1 MLNGPGSPRRVFATS
16 PEARHTLVGMVHLG
30 RLFGES
36 RVQGP
41 DLATVEAEAA
51 RDAERLAAAGFDAI
65 FIENFG
71 DRPFYPDEVPP
82 WTIAALT
89 RCVLAVQRAVGPA
102 LALGVNVLR
111 NDARAALSV
120 AAATGAHAIRVNVHV
135 GAAVTDQGI
144 IQGKAHETVR
154 LRDRLAPSVQI
165 WADVRVKHAAPLAER
180 PIEEEAEEVHE
191 RGEADALIVSGLR
204 TGGATDPDRLLAV
217 RRRVA
222 CPVLVGS
229 GAAPAQLERLLPVCD
244 GLIVGSWIKVDGQVL
259 APVDPARARAFVE
272 AVRGWSGQMA

>member
-1 MLNGPGSPRRVFATS
+1 VLTASNRPRRIFATRS
-16 PEARHTLVGMVHLG
+16 GEAAHTLVGMVHLG
-30 RLFGES
+30 PILAKGT
-36 RVQGP
+36 
-41 DLATVEAEAA
+41 DLATLERAAA
-51 RDAERLAAAGFDAI
+51 RDAERLVAAGFDAI

-82 WTIAALT
+82 WTIAGLT
-89 RCVLAVQRAVGPA
+89 RCVLAVKGVVGDLP
-102 LALGVNVLR
+102 LGVNVLR
-111 NDARAALSV
+111 NDARAAISI
-120 AAATGAHAIRVNVHV
+120 AAATGARAIRVNVHV
-135 GAAVTDQGI
+135 GAAVTDQGL

-154 LRDRLAPSVQI
+154 LRDQLAPEVQI
-165 WADVRVKHAAPLAER
+165 WADVRVKHAAPLADR

-191 RGEADALIVSGLR
+191 RGAADALIVSGLR

-229 GAAPAQLERLLPVCD
+229 GATPEQLGRLLPVCD

-259 APVDPARARAFVE
+259 APVDEVRAKAFVD
-272 AVRGWSGQMA
+272 AVRGWSGAMA